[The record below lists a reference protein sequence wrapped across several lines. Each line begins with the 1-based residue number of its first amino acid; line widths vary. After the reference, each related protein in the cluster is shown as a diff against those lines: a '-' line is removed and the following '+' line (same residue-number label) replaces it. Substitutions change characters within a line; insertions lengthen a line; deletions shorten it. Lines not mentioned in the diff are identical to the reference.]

1 LFELRGK
8 YLLPFFSHLKG
19 ENFLE
24 GFEIKKNFSGKEKL
38 LDHKKTEER
47 ERLFDLLIHDLTS
60 PLSIAS
66 TTAGS
71 LLHKAER
78 YGPLTDLQRRMID
91 RILRNAHK
99 AQKLLQEMIEIL
111 RSEEGV
117 FEKEYF
123 SIEKTLVESLLDVL
137 EMSIPNAV
145 ERLSQ
150 AENQEAFRQ
159 DLQEHGIFVEI
170 TGKYCKSPFCHDQKK
185 IQQIL
190 RNLMSNAMKYRRQRM
205 GVKISGEADL
215 FVLVEDDGIGIPL
228 EDQGAIFERFVRLN
242 DEKRGYVPGL
252 GLGLTGVKALVEA
265 MEGEITLESQ
275 EGVGTRFMVR
285 IPPIRS
291 YRNKW
296 RGITTKSILNGK
308 RILAVDDELDVLKIL
323 EEEILA
329 ICPNC
334 KLDQATTYETA
345 VKMLESTNYD
355 VVILDIMGVRGFD
368 LLDLAV
374 KKKLRVAMLTAHAL
388 SPEALK
394 KSVELGAR
402 AYLPKEKLGEIVSF
416 LEDVLAYEYV
426 PGWKR
431 LYEKLKGFFD
441 SKFESDWE
449 KKTGFNWQE
458 WTKWRPPWN

>member
-1 LFELRGK
+1 MDVK
-8 YLLPFFSHLKG
+8 W
-19 ENFLE
+19 
-24 GFEIKKNFSGKEKL
+24 
-38 LDHKKTEER
+38 
-47 ERLFDLLIHDLTS
+47 RLFDLFIHDLTG
-60 PLSIAS
+60 PLSIVS
-66 TTAGS
+66 TSTDN
-71 LLHKAER
+71 LLHKVDR
-78 YGPLTDLQRRMID
+78 YGPLTDHQKRLLD
-91 RILRNAHK
+91 RVSRNIHRAK
-99 AQKLLQEMIEIL
+99 SLTQEMIEIL
-111 RSEEGV
+111 RSEDGV

-190 RNLMSNAMKYRRQRM
+190 RNLMSNAMKYRRERM
-205 GVKISGEADL
+205 EVKISGEADL

-242 DEKRGYVPGL
+242 DEKRAYVPGL

-291 YRNKW
+291 YRNKG

-308 RILAVDDELDVLKIL
+308 RILTVDDEPDVLKIL

-329 ICPNC
+329 TCPNC

-449 KKTGFNWQE
+449 KKTGLNWQE

>member
-1 LFELRGK
+1 MFGRK
-8 YLLPFFSHLKG
+8 YS
-19 ENFLE
+19 E
-24 GFEIKKNFSGKEKL
+24 KNNTIRTNTEKSQEDKV
-38 LDHKKTEER
+38 LDVKW
-47 ERLFDLLIHDLTS
+47 RLFDLFIHDLTG

-66 TTAGS
+66 TSTDS
-71 LLHKAER
+71 LLHKVDR
-78 YGPLTDLQRRMID
+78 YGPLTDHQKRLLD
-91 RILRNAHK
+91 RVSRNIHRAK
-99 AQKLLQEMIEIL
+99 NLTQEMIEIL

-123 SIEKTLVESLLDVL
+123 SIEKTVVESLLDVL

-150 AENQEAFRQ
+150 AENQGAFQ
-159 DLQEHGIFVEI
+159 HDLKDYGIFVEI
-170 TGKYCKSPFCHDQKK
+170 TGKYGKSPFCHDQKK

-205 GVKISGEADL
+205 EVKISGEADL
-215 FVLVEDDGIGIPL
+215 LVSVEDDGIGIPL
-228 EDQGAIFERFVRLN
+228 EDQGVIFERFVRLN
-242 DEKRGYVPGL
+242 NEKTAYLPGL
-252 GLGLTGVKALVEA
+252 GLGLTGVKALVET
-265 MEGEITLESQ
+265 MGGEITLESQ

-291 YRNKW
+291 PRDNG
-296 RGITTKSILNGK
+296 RGIMAKSILDGK
-308 RILAVDDELDVLKIL
+308 RILAVDDEPDVLKIL
-323 EEEILA
+323 EEEISA
-329 ICPNC
+329 TCPNC
-334 KLDQATTYETA
+334 KLDKATAYETA
-345 VKMLESTNYD
+345 AKMLESTDYD

-374 KKKLRVAMLTAHAL
+374 KKNFRVAMLTAHAL

-402 AYLPKEKLGEIVSF
+402 AYLPKEKLGEIVPF
-416 LEDVLAYEYV
+416 LEDVLTYEYV
-426 PGWKR
+426 PGWKC

-449 KKTGFNWQE
+449 KKTGLNWQE
-458 WTKWRPPWN
+458 WTKRRPPRD

>member
-1 LFELRGK
+1 MVEK
-8 YLLPFFSHLKG
+8 INITKINA
-19 ENFLE
+19 E
-24 GFEIKKNFSGKEKL
+24 KNPRDMDMK
-38 LDHKKTEER
+38 R
-47 ERLFDLLIHDLTS
+47 RLFDLFIHDLTG

-66 TTAGS
+66 TSTDS
-71 LLHKAER
+71 LLHKVDR
-78 YGPLTDLQRRMID
+78 YGPLTGNQKRLLDRVSRNIRRA
-91 RILRNAHK
+91 RSLTK
-99 AQKLLQEMIEIL
+99 EMIEIL

-117 FEKEYF
+117 IEKEYF

-159 DLQEHGIFVEI
+159 GLKDYGISIEVI
-170 TGKYCKSPFCHDQKK
+170 GKYGKSLFCHDQKK

-190 RNLMSNAMKYRRQRM
+190 RNLISNAMKYRRQRM
-205 GVKISGEADL
+205 EVKINGEADL
-215 FVLVEDDGIGIPL
+215 LVSVEDDGIGIPL
-228 EDQGAIFERFVRLN
+228 ESQGVIFERFVRLN
-242 DEKRGYVPGL
+242 DEKHPYVPGL
-252 GLGLTGVKALVEA
+252 GLGLTGVKTLVEA

-291 YRNKW
+291 HRNKEQ
-296 RGITTKSILNGK
+296 GIMTKSILDGK
-308 RILAVDDELDVLKIL
+308 SILAVDDEPDVLRIL
-323 EEEILA
+323 EEEILP

-334 KLDQATTYETA
+334 KLDKATAYETA
-345 VKMLESTNYD
+345 AKMLESTDYD

-394 KSVELGAR
+394 KSVELGAW
-402 AYLPKEKLGEIVSF
+402 AYLPKEKLGEIVPF
-416 LEDVLAYEYV
+416 LEDVLVYDYV
-426 PGWKR
+426 AGWKR

-441 SKFESDWE
+441 SEFESDWE
-449 KKTGFNWQE
+449 KKTGLNWQE
-458 WTKWRPPWN
+458 WTTWRTPWD